1 MQVLFRRE
9 NPMNISTRHHHVSR
23 VDNHE
28 PVLRK
33 LGHPVLVAAAIIA
46 VCAGASFAQSS
57 IITTALPTEDA
68 ATRPRRLTEEVKKDS
83 PPHTERRIFV
93 RSTSL
98 FVGRAVLEDKL
109 FKRSEFKQLGFGI
122 TRDQSD
128 ADLILELRHDVFTMY
143 VFTVVDAKTGVVLL
157 SGKLSSLGGTVAGKV
172 AKRFVKEMPAPA
184 GP

>member
-1 MQVLFRRE
+1 
-9 NPMNISTRHHHVSR
+9 MNTSTRHQGSR
-23 VDNHE
+23 GDNRE
-28 PVLRK
+28 RVIRK

-46 VCAGASFAQSS
+46 ICAGPSFAQSS
-57 IITTALPTEDA
+57 IITTALPAEA
-68 ATRPRRLTEEVKKDS
+68 AETRPRRLTEEVNKDRA
-83 PPHTERRIFV
+83 HTERRIYV

-122 TRDQSD
+122 TRDESD

-172 AKRFVKEMPAPA
+172 AKRFVKQMPPA

>member
-1 MQVLFRRE
+1 
-9 NPMNISTRHHHVSR
+9 
-23 VDNHE
+23 VDNRE
-28 PVLRK
+28 PVIRK
-33 LGHPVLVAAAIIA
+33 LGHPVLAAAAIIA
-46 VCAGASFAQSS
+46 ACAGTSFAQSS
-57 IITTALPTEDA
+57 IITTALPAEDTA
-68 ATRPRRLTEEVKKDS
+68 SRPRRLTTEAANNDRTA
-83 PPHTERRIFV
+83 HTERRIFV

-122 TRDQSD
+122 TRDESD

-172 AKRFVKEMPAPA
+172 AKRFVKEMPAAA

>member
-1 MQVLFRRE
+1 MKTLTCQHESGADRRE
-9 NPMNISTRHHHVSR
+9 
-23 VDNHE
+23 
-28 PVLRK
+28 PVIRK
-33 LGHPVLVAAAIIA
+33 LGHPVLVAAAIVA

-57 IITTALPTEDA
+57 IMTTALPAEDA
-68 ATRPRRLTEEVKKDS
+68 ETRPRRLTEEVNKDRN
-83 PPHTERRIFV
+83 HTERRIFV

-109 FKRSEFKQLGFGI
+109 FKRSEFKQRGFGI
-122 TRDQSD
+122 TRDESD

-172 AKRFVKEMPAPA
+172 AKRFVKEMPASA